1 MDMFEPSDFSQ
12 CESGQSESL
21 DHGAREETLRLNLTT
36 CVCVCVAMMY

>member
-1 MDMFEPSDFSQ
+1 MFEAEPSDFSHLN
-12 CESGQSESL
+12 GQSESL